1 MYVEQKKSKMQLKW
15 FASLLK
21 ALDRFAMRCLPL
33 ARVRI
38 RVITLMIKRMLRI
51 RKPKD
56 ILRTVLV

>member
-1 MYVEQKKSKMQLKW
+1 MQLKW

-21 ALDRFAMRCLPL
+21 ALDRFAMRCLLL